1 MNYCAWSAV
10 FRVRINFKRI
20 RILHFLYLTYLT
32 CFNDFF
38 NFFVLQPVLWSLS
51 ILAQLRLQIVKM
63 AAPAPASQD
72 GGSGYSSSSSPI
84 VHNLLPNFFF
94 FTKGG
99 ENQWPGGA
107 YV

>member
-38 NFFVLQPVLWSLS
+38 NFFCITSSVVEPFHFGP
-51 ILAQLRLQIVKM
+51 
-63 AAPAPASQD
+63 APAPDSQD
-72 GGSGYSSSSSPI
+72 GGSGSS
-84 VHNLLPNFFF
+84 
-94 FTKGG
+94 
-99 ENQWPGGA
+99 
-107 YV
+107 